1 MRRLNDNDK
10 LELFKQIRYSHLS
23 HQTLIRLST
32 QSLFIL
38 AKDYVL
44 QGLSARLKSYEGS
57 SEEALEIK

>member
-1 MRRLNDNDK
+1 MRRLTDNDK

-32 QSLFIL
+32 QSLFTL

-44 QGLSARLKSYEGS
+44 QGLSARLKSY
-57 SEEALEIK
+57 